1 MMRWIETSRQMMA
14 GLVHTY
20 IPVAFAFRRHP
31 ELTIFSL
38 LKADSIFRRCDDPI
52 QTSIASHDC

>member
-1 MMRWIETSRQMMA
+1 MMA

-20 IPVAFAFRRHP
+20 IPVAFAFRKQP

-38 LKADSIFRRCDDPI
+38 LKADSIFGRCDDPI